1 YGKNVRRGTDFLLT
15 QARND
20 GFITSSESVS
30 AGRQSSNMYDHGI
43 ATIAL
48 GEVYGTTQDPR
59 VRDVLSNSVKLIVGC
74 QNSEGGWRY
83 TPRPETADVSVT
95 VLQVVALRVAKNGG
109 ISVPQSTIDRAV
121 SYVKSCYDSPSGG
134 FTYQAGRGRVGG
146 FGGGRGGGNSGP

>member
-83 TPRPETADVSVT
+83 TPRPESADISVT

-121 SYVKSCYDSPSGG
+121 DYVKSCSDASNGG
-134 FTYQAGRGRVGG
+134 FTYQAGRGARAGVANPGG
-146 FGGGRGGGNSGP
+146 FGQPA